1 MILDLLPL
9 ESTALLKPSFAAYN
23 SHIDRAILCCTPCT
37 SNLTSWIAKQVQI
50 PSDSYLQ
57 EDSKNMIRSILNLS
71 KVMWDLGYACDGL
84 DDPQSFIMMD
94 SNVKL
99 LPFGIR
105 KRQNSDSEMMHRI
118 KFSNLLENHL
128 SQRWNDI
135 EVNEFIKLM
144 RNPSASLEHLLNH
157 PLLLPPEIRMSSYL
171 NLWIENLTPDQ
182 HNLYN
187 SITSY
192 GKWTSTIKSSQEV
205 LHSILTY
212 KEKVPNNKT
221 IMYVDTA
228 RDAHR
233 FSRNTAS
240 HYISH
245 WRRLIPSSNRTKA
258 PFDMVDKELKKCFPG
273 LLCKIYAM
281 TLDPLWNKWLR
292 CEEFSSICKSNFYSG
307 KWSFSP
313 NVAFLW
319 LSISPAIFCTQ
330 SRMKMYV
337 LNPEWKCMSSCSI
350 ENM

>member
-1 MILDLLPL
+1 MSLKTPLEKGKGIRVSIWTFPAEKEKELKEMILDLLPL

-37 SNLTSWIAKQVQI
+37 SNMTSWIAKQVQI

-71 KVMWDLGYACDGL
+71 KVMWDLGYACDG
-84 DDPQSFIMMD
+84 
-94 SNVKL
+94 
-99 LPFGIR
+99 
-105 KRQNSDSEMMHRI
+105 
-118 KFSNLLENHL
+118 
-128 SQRWNDI
+128 QRWSDV
-135 EVNEFIKLM
+135 EVDEFIKLM

-192 GKWTSTIKSSQEV
+192 
-205 LHSILTY
+205 

-221 IMYVDTA
+221 FMYGDTT
-228 RDAHR
+228 REAHR

-273 LLCKIYAM
+273 LPLFA
-281 TLDPLWNKWLR
+281 TELD
-292 CEEFSSICKSNFYSG
+292 I
-307 KWSFSP
+307 
-313 NVAFLW
+313 
-319 LSISPAIFCTQ
+319 Q
-330 SRMKMYV
+330 
-337 LNPEWKCMSSCSI
+337 
-350 ENM
+350 

>member
-1 MILDLLPL
+1 MNSTILDVFKSRNINGEFSGTVIHFYSFSYEGKDDTWYKGEIFPVTSLKTPLEKGKGIRVSIWTFPAEKEKELKEMILDLLPL

-37 SNLTSWIAKQVQI
+37 SNMTSWIAKQVQI

-205 LHSILTY
+205 HSILTY
-212 KEKVPNNKT
+212 KEK
-221 IMYVDTA
+221 
-228 RDAHR
+228 
-233 FSRNTAS
+233 
-240 HYISH
+240 
-245 WRRLIPSSNRTKA
+245 SSNRTKA

-281 TLDPLWNKWLR
+281 TLDPLWNK
-292 CEEFSSICKSNFYSG
+292 
-307 KWSFSP
+307 
-313 NVAFLW
+313 
-319 LSISPAIFCTQ
+319 
-330 SRMKMYV
+330 
-337 LNPEWKCMSSCSI
+337 
-350 ENM
+350 